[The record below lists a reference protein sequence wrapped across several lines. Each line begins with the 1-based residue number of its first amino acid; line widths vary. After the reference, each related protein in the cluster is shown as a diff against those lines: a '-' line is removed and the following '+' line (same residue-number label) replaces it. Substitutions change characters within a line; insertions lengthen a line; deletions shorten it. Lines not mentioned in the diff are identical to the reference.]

1 MKRSKYSPQAEKQ
14 MLALEAFGSDS
25 FLSINKRLLSF
36 FGPSITI
43 FLCNLIDKY
52 KYFKERGYLNEDG
65 SFFLRHADQVEQT
78 GMNEYE
84 LRKCKKSLMEYGII
98 STEMRGIPRKE
109 YYYIHMDVL
118 VQEFLRTIPLNFKGQ
133 ALQNLKGNTSKNLRT
148 IKETEYK
155 DNEYKDKVSLSDPA
169 GSDDEIEENDISS
182 NETRKPSIQ
191 ERNKEYVPLASK
203 LAEVIRSSKNI
214 KVNQTKIKSWTNE
227 IRKIVESDGV
237 NPERIEKALDWYQE
251 NIGGEWIPVIECGA
265 TLRSKFIRLEDAMER
280 NNKSP
285 SNQSKSSPKKDP
297 KEILRKEK
305 VSQQFI
311 QQCYEPAKQL
321 LSNTSNGELPE
332 LAENL
337 VELREYI
344 KKQQDKHRGRYDD
357 MERNGIFMPPNQ
369 LIEYYIDWIQDN
381 RWIDDRE
388 PRLFTP
394 KHKLFQ
400 KFLQYQRKLQN
411 DRHPLTGE

>member
-1 MKRSKYSPQAEKQ
+1 MERKKYTSQAEKQ
-14 MLALEAFGSDS
+14 MLALETFSSDS
-25 FLSINKRLLSF
+25 FLAINKRLLSF
-36 FGPSITI
+36 FGPSVTI

-65 SFFLRHADQVEQT
+65 SFFLRHADQVEHT

-98 STEMRGIPRKE
+98 STEIRGIPRKE
-109 YYYIHMDVL
+109 YYYIHMDIL
-118 VQEFLRTIPLNFKGQ
+118 VQEFLRTIPLKFKGQ
-133 ALQNLKGNTSKNLRT
+133 APQNLKDNTSRNSRT

-155 DNEYKDKVSLSDPA
+155 EKESLSDPA
-169 GSDDEIEENDISS
+169 GSDDEIEKNDTSS
-182 NETRKPSIQ
+182 NGTSKPSTQ

-203 LAEVIRSSKNI
+203 LADVVQSSKNV
-214 KVNQTKIKSWTNE
+214 KVNQTKIKSWSNE

-237 NPERIEKALDWYQE
+237 NPERIEGALDWYQE
-251 NIGGEWIPVIECGA
+251 NIGGEYTPVIESGA
-265 TLRSKFIRLEDAMER
+265 SLRDKFIRLEEAIKR
-280 NNKSP
+280 GNGKPKSKP
-285 SNQSKSSPKKDP
+285 SPRKDP
-297 KEILRKEK
+297 KEIFQKEK
-305 VSQQFI
+305 VSKQFI

-321 LSNTSNGELPE
+321 LTNTANGELPE

-337 VELREYI
+337 IDLRGYI
-344 KKQQDKHRGRYDD
+344 KIQQDKYRDRF
-357 MERNGIFMPPNQ
+357 EQRKQSNIFLPPNR
-369 LIEYYIDWIQDN
+369 LIEYYIDWINDN
-381 RWIDDRE
+381 HWIDDRE